1 MDTFQLDI
9 ITPNRVAYSQAVES
23 LTVPTMGGVIG
34 VLPRHEHLVT
44 VLTEGEVKI
53 AASGKEYF
61 LAIGGGFM
69 EVTGGKTT
77 ILVTRAVHA
86 SELNEEEI
94 RRAKEE
100 AERALSQLSGSKAS
114 AEELSAAQAM
124 LRRSLL
130 ELKVARRR
138 VGHRFPSSEH

>member
-9 ITPNRVAYSQAVES
+9 ITTDRVAYSQPVAF
-23 LTVPTMGGVIG
+23 LTVPTQEGVIG
-34 VLPRHEHLVT
+34 VLPRHERLFT

-53 AASGKEYF
+53 VDSANEYF

-69 EVTGGKTT
+69 EVSQGKVT

-100 AERALSQLSGSKAS
+100 AEHMLAQVKSGAAS
-114 AEELSAAQAM
+114 AGELTSAQAM

-130 ELKVARRR
+130 ELKVVRRR
-138 VGHRFPSSEH
+138 TSHRLVTPQN